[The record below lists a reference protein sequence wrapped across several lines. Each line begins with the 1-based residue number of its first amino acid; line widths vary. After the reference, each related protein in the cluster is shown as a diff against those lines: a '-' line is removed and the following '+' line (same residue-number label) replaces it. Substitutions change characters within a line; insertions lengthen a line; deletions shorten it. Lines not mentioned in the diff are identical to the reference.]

1 MNHNENAWEHNH
13 KAVAWDKLNQRNE
26 WTFKALKF
34 TSLYDFHKW
43 LTFAGGADEDDLF
56 ASDVDERLLSL
67 KEFSV
72 KRWREMRMKLSNK
85 RSLGFNR

>member
-1 MNHNENAWEHNH
+1 M
-13 KAVAWDKLNQRNE
+13 NE

-34 TSLYDFHKW
+34 TSLYGFQIW
-43 LTFAGGADEDDLF
+43 LTFAGGVDEDDLF

-72 KRWREMRMKLSNK
+72 KRRRKANEKQITKKEASLSDFTVM
-85 RSLGFNR
+85 SEC